1 MTQTTEGTGAGS
13 VYDILP
19 RIVNGKV
26 TIQNIV
32 GDSILLQAGDAG
44 DDGQAG
50 GAWKSVN
57 VSAIV

>member
-19 RIVNGKV
+19 RIV
-26 TIQNIV
+26 QNIV